1 MQAPVTG
8 ENVRATMRS
17 RPQYILIVDDIPA
30 NLVMLEAIIARPGI
44 EILKANSG
52 KEAIRLASEQEL
64 SLVLLDVMMPDIN
77 GYRVAE
83 QLKANPDNQFVPIIF
98 VTGST
103 RNNEVLVDSYASGA
117 VDVLF
122 KPIEPEIIRAKVKI
136 FLELDEQRRL
146 IHEQRLSLEK
156 AFDQLQHYAQL
167 DQLTG
172 LYNRDEISSIL
183 VNLMEQARRQQATLA
198 LLFLDLDH
206 FKNINDSLGH
216 DVGDMLLKSVALRIR
231 NAVRRSDFVARLG
244 GDEFAVILNGLE
256 NEEAASLVA
265 QKILDQLVVPHNL
278 ESHEVIISSSIG
290 IAVFDDSYQ
299 SASDLLKAA
308 DAAMYQ
314 AKRKGRSQFA
324 YFSPELEAQALKR
337 MEIARALNG
346 AINDNELSAFYQ
358 PQFDARSGELVGFE
372 ALMRWRRNDEW
383 ISPALFIPI
392 AEETGLI
399 PRLGEWVLRHC
410 CAQLRTWQQQGIVD
424 TSVKMAVN
432 ISNRQIQANNFLQI
446 LESTLQ
452 ESQLAPSCLELELTE
467 STVMDDPKS
476 TISVFKKIHTLGVEI
491 AVDDFGTGYSS
502 LNYLRQLPLDCLKID
517 QSFVKDISVD
527 RNDEAI
533 VKAIIGLSHTLGL
546 KVVAEGVETEVQ
558 SRFLREHDCDTL
570 QGYLYGRPIPAIEV
584 PAFIAHQ
591 QNRA

>member
-1 MQAPVTG
+1 
-8 ENVRATMRS
+8 MRS
-17 RPQYILIVDDIPA
+17 SPQHILIVDDIPA
-30 NLVMLEAIIARPGI
+30 NLTMLEAIISRPGI
-44 EILKANSG
+44 EIVKATSG
-52 KEAIRLASEQEL
+52 RQAIDLAEKHEL
-64 SLVLLDVMMPDIN
+64 SLILLDVKMPDIN
-77 GYRVAE
+77 GFRVAE
-83 QLKANPDNQFVPIIF
+83 TLKAQAATQFVPIIF
-98 VTGST
+98 ITGTERS
-103 RNNEVLVDSYASGA
+103 NEVLIESYASGA

-122 KPIEPEIIRAKVKI
+122 KPIEPEIIRAKVTI

-146 IHEQRLSLEK
+146 IHAQRESLEE
-156 AFDQLQHYAQL
+156 AFEQLQHFAQL

-172 LYNRDEISSIL
+172 LYNREEISNIL
-183 VNLMEQARRQQATLA
+183 VNLMEKARRDDHTLA

-231 NAVRRSDFVARLG
+231 NAVRKSDFIARLG
-244 GDEFAVILNGLE
+244 GDEFAVILTGLE
-256 NEEAASLVA
+256 NEETASLVA
-265 QKILDQLVVPHNL
+265 QKILDQLVIPHTL
-278 ESHEVIISSSIG
+278 ENHEVIVSSSIG
-290 IAVFDDSYQ
+290 IAIFDDNYHS
-299 SASDLLKAA
+299 SSDLLKAA

-337 MEIARALNG
+337 MEIARALNS
-346 AINDNELSAFYQ
+346 AINENELSAFYQ
-358 PQFDARSGELVGFE
+358 PQFDARSGRLVGFE
-372 ALMRWRRNDEW
+372 ALMRWQRGGEW

-410 CAQLRTWQQQGIVD
+410 CTQVRTWQQEGIVD
-424 TSVKMAVN
+424 ESVKLAVN
-432 ISNRQIQANNFLQI
+432 ISNRQIQANNFLEI
-446 LESTLQ
+446 LESTLHD
-452 ESQLAPSCLELELTE
+452 SQLAPSCLELELTE

-476 TISVFKKIHTLGVEI
+476 TINMFNKIHTLGVEI

-546 KVVAEGVETEVQ
+546 KVVAEGVESETQ
-558 SRFLREHDCDTL
+558 SHFLREHNCDTL
-570 QGYLYGRPIPAIEV
+570 QGYLFGRPIPAGEV
-584 PAFIAHQ
+584 PAFVSR
-591 QNRA
+591 QNAS